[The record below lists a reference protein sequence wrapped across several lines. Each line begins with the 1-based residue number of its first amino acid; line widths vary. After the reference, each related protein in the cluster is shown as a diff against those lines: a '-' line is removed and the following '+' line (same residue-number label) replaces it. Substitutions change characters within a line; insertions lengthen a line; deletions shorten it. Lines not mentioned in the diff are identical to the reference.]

1 MIITA
6 ELKLF
11 RKYFLIIVCCDSV
24 KTPSMNNWPRTIAA
38 QEILPRTIAPPGLLP
53 SPQINAPEKFP
64 PGQLPHMKSPQGNYS
79 PEFYSL
85 DNYP

>member
-1 MIITA
+1 MKLFYKEMKIPSQLNIFVFAIMIITA

-53 SPQINAPEKFP
+53 SPQINAPE
-64 PGQLPHMKSPQGNYS
+64 
-79 PEFYSL
+79 
-85 DNYP
+85 